1 MGRVPT
7 GDPRPVRFKLELKI
21 ADVFDSHANRRAA
34 EAVPAGR
41 PGRGI
46 TAEGLHSLSALP
58 RADGKADA
66 TNVPEGIEALVTKIR
81 ESWNG
86 PQAPA
91 VRLLPAE
98 LPYDA
103 LKADEYTNKWHIPI
117 GIAESNLKPV
127 YLELDN
133 DPHFMYLSDV
143 ETGKSNFL
151 RVLIK
156 TIVSRCTSKEA
167 QFVLF
172 DYRRSLLGAVP
183 PNYLVKHCSTSEQSM
198 EMVKALIAAA
208 KSRAAPDDVTP
219 QQLRDR
225 SWWSGPE
232 MFAIIDDFDLVSS
245 GFQNPLQ
252 PLMEVVPQ
260 GRDTGLHVI
269 ITRRTGGAGRDLYGQ
284 VLGRMKDLATPG
296 FQGSG
301 PRAEGKLLGDIKASE
316 DASRPRLA
324 CGPSPRKPQDP
335 GRLDTTGDLAWTGV
349 PSYRRPRRRIRF
361 HSLEDQQRASG
372 VRFTGYCSIGAQNPV
387 TAARTGTRRRG
398 LWYDRGRRS
407 HRRAAGTALVRDGGL
422 AGKRQ
427 GDRGGVGP
435 IRSGVP
441 TCAVQRGTRSKTRRA
456 TPTPLTDEVSP
467 ERLPHGRCRPDR

>member
-1 MGRVPT
+1 MRRT
-7 GDPRPVRFKLELKI
+7 F
-21 ADVFDSHANRRAA
+21 RRAS
-34 EAVPAGR
+34 R
-41 PGRGI
+41 RW
-46 TAEGLHSLSALP
+46 S
-58 RADGKADA
+58 
-66 TNVPEGIEALVTKIR
+66 TKIR

-361 HSLEDQQRASG
+361 HSLEDQQ
-372 VRFTGYCSIGAQNPV
+372 TCQ
-387 TAARTGTRRRG
+387 
-398 LWYDRGRRS
+398 RRS
-407 HRRAAGTALVRDGGL
+407 IHRLLLDWGAEPRHRRPNRDAPKGTVVRPWPSITP
-422 AGKRQ
+422 ASCWNCACPRRWS
-427 GDRGGVGP
+427 RGE
-435 IRSGVP
+435 
-441 TCAVQRGTRSKTRRA
+441 ATR
-456 TPTPLTDEVSP
+456 
-467 ERLPHGRCRPDR
+467 